1 MVVVREQLS
10 KSAGQVGNRRRAFSA
25 VHQTLPR
32 PKCVSVE
39 FKEMDPMAG
48 NLAIQNARPRP
59 RSPSGLPDLDVDLT
73 CFQWKEAC
81 LPCSRWLYDNDSS
94 VREAAGDPD
103 RLLQPRPPPTAKGKA
118 PAWFAIS
125 ARGRPATNLIISR
138 GGSWNSVRT
147 RRIVGCAQVARL
159 PLSLSGGAWT
169 LVVVTFWRPRVL
181 HLVHSEALRASSE
194 LTNTSSDTRK
204 FAAPPSP
211 PLNTTISRVL
221 YGNLRP
227 ELPYM
232 RMMYGWYLYLCAKK
246 HSGVL
251 TIQSREGGIADR
263 KQVVMS
269 KKRRTPEMKCKDG
282 VVMDRNIISRRRENS
297 GRNGYTRGRG
307 PNTGIENID
316 LPKRKKKRGVVVVA
330 SDMRAGKRGNIK
342 HVSRGKSGRRSAE
355 VCGPV
360 NHGYP
365 GHPWTAVVRKKA
377 WTDGQR
383 KRCEA
388 GTIILRG
395 KQGSMNGHHQSE
407 NRNKQG
413 NNVGIRERGYE
424 ARHRNHP
431 PSSRQ

>member
-1 MVVVREQLS
+1 M
-10 KSAGQVGNRRRAFSA
+10 
-25 VHQTLPR
+25 
-32 PKCVSVE
+32 
-39 FKEMDPMAG
+39 
-48 NLAIQNARPRP
+48 
-59 RSPSGLPDLDVDLT
+59 
-73 CFQWKEAC
+73 
-81 LPCSRWLYDNDSS
+81 LY
-94 VREAAGDPD
+94 
-103 RLLQPRPPPTAKGKA
+103 
-118 PAWFAIS
+118 
-125 ARGRPATNLIISR
+125 
-138 GGSWNSVRT
+138 
-147 RRIVGCAQVARL
+147 
-159 PLSLSGGAWT
+159 
-169 LVVVTFWRPRVL
+169 
-181 HLVHSEALRASSE
+181 LVHSEALRASSE

-232 RMMYGWYLYLCAKK
+232 RMIYGGYLYLCAKK

-269 KKRRTPEMKCKDG
+269 KKRRTPEMRCKDG
-282 VVMDRNIISRRRENS
+282 VVMDRNIYISRRRENS
-297 GRNGYTRGRG
+297 GKNGYTRGRG

-316 LPKRKKKRGVVVVA
+316 LPKRKKKTR
-330 SDMRAGKRGNIK
+330 RR
-342 HVSRGKSGRRSAE
+342 RRS
-355 VCGPV
+355 
-360 NHGYP
+360 
-365 GHPWTAVVRKKA
+365 VRHACRKTWQHKTCLPRQVREEIGGGVWARKSWVPRTPLDGSGKEKKM

>member
-32 PKCVSVE
+32 LKCVSVE

-118 PAWFAIS
+118 PAWLAIS

-138 GGSWNSVRT
+138 GGSWNSART
-147 RRIVGCAQVARL
+147 RRILGCAHVARL

-169 LVVVTFWRPRVL
+169 LVTFWRPRML
-181 HLVHSEALRASSE
+181 YLVHSEALRASSE

-232 RMMYGWYLYLCAKK
+232 RMIYGGYLYLCAKK

-282 VVMDRNIISRRRENS
+282 VVMDRNIYISRRRENS

-316 LPKRKKKRGVVVVA
+316 LPKRKKKTRC
-330 SDMRAGKRGNIK
+330 R
-342 HVSRGKSGRRSAE
+342 RRSSVRHACRKTWQHKTYLPRQVRE
-355 VCGPV
+355 EIGGGVWARKSWVPRTPLDGSGKEKSV
-360 NHGYP
+360 GR
-365 GHPWTAVVRKKA
+365 WTTEKMRSWYNNPARK
-377 WTDGQR
+377 
-383 KRCEA
+383 
-388 GTIILRG
+388 
-395 KQGSMNGHHQSE
+395 
-407 NRNKQG
+407 
-413 NNVGIRERGYE
+413 
-424 ARHRNHP
+424 ARVHEWA
-431 PSSRQ
+431 SSK